1 MRRAPAPTPGESPP
15 FVLGV
20 RSSSRV
26 YTRLQELWFLAL
38 EMRGL
43 APEKFTKGVHG
54 LRHFSGMFYAD
65 QTSDLRKVRDHL
77 RHASMSST
85 EIYMA
90 AARDTDEVREWS
102 LGVDA
107 D

>member
-1 MRRAPAPTPGESPP
+1 
-15 FVLGV
+15 
-20 RSSSRV
+20 V

-43 APEKFTKGVHG
+43 APERFTKGVHG
-54 LRHFSGMFYAD
+54 LRHFAGMFYAD